1 MSRRSP
7 GTWVAPTAYPIS
19 ASEIRA
25 GRSCR
30 RAGSRSCGLGSS
42 SPDRGDD
49 RSLRTRLAGWI
60 GGAPAPVKDP
70 VIAVLPF
77 KNLSSEPGSSLIVDS
92 LTAGL
97 IQQLGVIDGLNVTHQ
112 RSAFMFKDKPLNLP
126 DIGKRLGVN
135 LIVAGDVSSP
145 PVRWSFARRSCRS
158 GAVIARPHCGRT
170 RSRVTSDLRVIS
182 PMFSPRL
189 RDDRGRVSAEAWTDP
204 AQILDR
210 PRHLRDVFESSR
222 APREADDEG
231 G

>member
-1 MSRRSP
+1 MLAAAAVVLA
-7 GTWVAPTAYPIS
+7 VALV
-19 ASEIRA
+19 ASEVRA
-25 GRSCR
+25 RI
-30 RAGSRSCGLGSS
+30 
-42 SPDRGDD
+42 DGDD

-97 IQQLGVIDGLNVTHQ
+97 IQQLGVIDGLHVTHQ

-135 LIVAGDVSSP
+135 HIVEGDVRLSSGTLVIRAALLPVGGGDDWTPLWTDTFTRDVRSAGDLTDVLTE
-145 PVRWSFARRSCRS
+145 
-158 GAVIARPHCGRT
+158 IART
-170 RSRVTSDLRVIS
+170 IVDE
-182 PMFSPRL
+182 FQ
-189 RDDRGRVSAEAWTDP
+189 AEAWTDP
-204 AQILDR
+204 AKILNR

-231 G
+231 W